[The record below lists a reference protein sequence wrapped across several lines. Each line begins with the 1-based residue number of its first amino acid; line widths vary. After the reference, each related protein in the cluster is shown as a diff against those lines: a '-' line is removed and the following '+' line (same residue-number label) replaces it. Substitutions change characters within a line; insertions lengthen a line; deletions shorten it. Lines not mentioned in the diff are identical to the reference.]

1 MDLAWQGSKWAG
13 VEGSSS
19 FCTSLREEIGVK
31 KKLIPVLQLNH
42 KTFSVNKQRTFKK
55 EVCRHHCSLMLQAQ
69 VSLENRFRDL
79 VRMVTISFVPKRIP
93 PPKLL
98 DSH

>member
-1 MDLAWQGSKWAG
+1 MDLAWQGSRWGG
-13 VEGSSS
+13 VEGTSS
-19 FCTSLREEIGVK
+19 FCTSLRGEIGVK

-42 KTFSVNKQRTFKK
+42 KRTFKK
-55 EVCRHHCSLMLQAQ
+55 EICRHHCSLMLQAQ
-69 VSLENRFRDL
+69 VSLENRSRDL
-79 VRMVTISFVPKRIP
+79 VRMVTILFVPKRIP

>member
-1 MDLAWQGSKWAG
+1 MDLAWQGSRWGG

-31 KKLIPVLQLNH
+31 RKLIPVLQLNH
-42 KTFSVNKQRTFKK
+42 ITFSVNKQRRIFKK

-69 VSLENRFRDL
+69 VSLENRSRDL

-93 PPKLL
+93 PLK
-98 DSH
+98 